1 MNRYVIE
8 FREAVQRLLREDNI
22 SIEKDKQI
30 VDDAIALFNSYL
42 DELAKQNRVIEKGKF
57 PANTTDAGIIDAL
70 VYISF
75 LIEDQNEKERLKQAI
90 TSRSHSLWDE
100 ILNNLDILNSTDEL
114 KSSLIHDASNMYKHK
129 ILDKYNI

>member
-1 MNRYVIE
+1 MNKYVIE

-42 DELAKQNRVIEKGKF
+42 DELAKQNKVIEKGKF

-100 ILNNLDILNSTDEL
+100 ILNNLDILNRTDEL
-114 KSSLIHDASNMYKHK
+114 KSSLIRDTSNIYKHK
-129 ILDKYNI
+129 ILDKYNT